1 MFQKIKDWANKNWRK
16 LKPKPY
22 MSKGEKAWRYTAM
35 GAIIA
40 ALSGSVLFFMLTV
53 YAFATMPNPF
63 SAFQDVN
70 LTESTLIMDRE
81 GKVLYAIH
89 GDENRESLD
98 SLDKVSPWLAEATI
112 AIEDDQFYD
121 HFGIDIPAIF
131 KAVLSEVGIGTPR
144 GGSTITQQFARNF
157 LLTLER
163 SYTRKL
169 QEILLSMVI
178 ELRFSKDEILLMY
191 LNAIPYG
198 NNSHGIQT
206 AAERYF
212 DKDAA
217 DLNLAES
224 AVLAS
229 IPNKPTRYSP
239 YGNYKHST
247 LFFEPTAE
255 YLGDRKIDSE
265 DDLEVDEWIRGLIG
279 KTYDMPDGT
288 KLYLRGRSDLVL
300 ERMEELGYITETEK
314 TEALAA
320 IQVLEFKDPSD
331 NMGSAPHFVMW
342 IKSILEEKY
351 GADVVEQG
359 GLKVYTTIDPE
370 MQEAA
375 KAAVENRKE
384 FNKSNY
390 NASNAALVSIHPQT
404 GQILAMVGSA
414 DYLDDEIDGQVNMAI
429 SPRAPGSSFK
439 PFIYS
444 LAFLNRYSPATVLYD
459 VETDFGNYKPKNYSG
474 TFSGP
479 VSMRYALGHSLN
491 IPAIK
496 AYFLA
501 GQLEKVIPWVKK
513 LGLDSIKSDGD
524 YGPSIAL
531 GSAEVTPLELASG
544 YSVFANAG
552 VKVEVS
558 PILKIENSDGEI
570 LEQWN
575 EAELQKEE
583 VVDPQ
588 VAFLINDVLS
598 DPSVGLGG
606 NIRIDALDNAAKTG
620 TSTNTDGY
628 PNNTWIAAYTP
639 SFVTVVWTGNA
650 DGSAMSYSADGYSTS
665 ALVWKEYMNSILD
678 KFEPTVWP
686 RPEGIKEIAVSKA
699 SGKLPSANTPSD
711 MITTEVFASF
721 AIPTELDDSYQ
732 TVKVETI
739 SGRLATQYSP
749 EEFVEERSFRNH
761 RSILGD
767 IWPSWQTAIDK
778 WAAALGEE
786 TGNAPTED
794 ASDIHNSETAS
805 NTPEV
810 TITSPN
816 SLSTADERSVDIE
829 VEIQDEGNGMKE
841 VVYLVDGVVQYHA
854 DSGDYSGTIRIPT
867 NADEGAI
874 VEVTAKVYDI
884 YGYSG
889 TSTIQIRVG
898 EEDSDEDD
906 EEDEEEETSAE
917 RKDKKKEDGILEA
930 LGL

>member
-1 MFQKIKDWANKNWRK
+1 MFQKIKDWASKNWRN

-22 MSKGEKAWRYTAM
+22 MSKQEKAWRYSAM

-40 ALSGSVLFFMLTV
+40 TLSGAALFFLLVV
-53 YAFATMPNPF
+53 YAFATMPNPLT
-63 SAFQDVN
+63 AFQDVN

-81 GKVLYAIH
+81 GNVLYAIH
-89 GDENRESLD
+89 GDENRESLEE
-98 SLDKVSPWLAEATI
+98 LDEVSPWLTEATI
-112 AIEDDQFYD
+112 AIEDDEFYN
-121 HFGIDIPAIF
+121 HIGIDIPAIV
-131 KAVLSEVGIGTPR
+131 KAVLSEIGIGTPR

-157 LLTLER
+157 LLTLDR

-169 QEILLSMVI
+169 QEILLALVI
-178 ELRFSKDEILLMY
+178 EVRFSKDEILLMY

-212 DKDAA
+212 DKDAK

-239 YGNYKHST
+239 YGNYKYST

-265 DDLEVDEWIRGLIG
+265 DDLETEEWIRGLIG

-300 ERMEELGYITETEK
+300 ERMEELGYITENDK

-320 IQVLEFKDPSD
+320 IQILEFKDPSD
-331 NMGSAPHFVMW
+331 NMGNAPHFVLW
-342 IKSILEEKY
+342 VKSILEEKY
-351 GADVVEQG
+351 GSAVVEQG

-370 MQEAA
+370 MQLAA
-375 KAAVENRKE
+375 KTAVENRKE

-429 SPRAPGSSFK
+429 SPRQPGSSFK

-444 LAFLNRYSPATVLYD
+444 LAFLNQYSPATVLYD
-459 VETDFGNYKPKNYSG
+459 VETNFGNYKPKNYSG

-479 VSMRYALGHSLN
+479 VSIRYALGHSLN

-501 GQLEKVIPWVKK
+501 GELEKVIPWVKK
-513 LGLDSIKSDGD
+513 FGFDSIKSDGD

-531 GSAEVTPLELASG
+531 GTAEVTPLELASG
-544 YSVFANAG
+544 FAVFANSG
-552 VKVEVS
+552 QRVETS
-558 PILKIENSDGEI
+558 PILKIENADGEV
-570 LEQWN
+570 LEQWD
-575 EAELQKEE
+575 ESELQKED
-583 VVDPQ
+583 VADPQ
-588 VAFLINDVLS
+588 VTFLINDILS

-620 TSTNTDGY
+620 TSTNKDGN

-650 DGSAMSYSADGYSTS
+650 DGSAMSYAADGYSTS
-665 ALVWKEYMNSILD
+665 ALIWKEYMNGILD

-686 RPEGIKEIAVSKA
+686 RPEGITEIAVSKA
-699 SGKLPSANTPSD
+699 SGKLPSPNTPSD

-721 AIPTELDDSYQ
+721 SVPTEIDDSYQ
-732 TVKVETI
+732 TVKIEKV
-739 SGRLATQYSP
+739 SNRLATQYSP
-749 EEFVEERSFRNH
+749 EEFVEERSFRIH
-761 RSILGD
+761 KSILSE
-767 IWPSWQTAIDK
+767 IWPTWQAAIDK
-778 WAAALGEE
+778 WAEAQGEGE
-786 TGNAPTED
+786 KAPTED
-794 ASDIHNSETAS
+794 ASDIHNAETAS
-805 NTPEV
+805 NIPSL
-810 TITSPN
+810 TIVSPN
-816 SLSTADERSVDIE
+816 SLETIDGGNADIE
-829 VEIQDEGNGMKE
+829 VEIQEEGNGIKE
-841 VVYLVDGVVQYHA
+841 VVYSIDGVVQYHA
-854 DSGDYSGTIRIPT
+854 TDGDYSGIVRFPS
-867 NADEGAI
+867 NAEPGAI

-889 TSTIQIRVG
+889 SSTIQLRVG
-898 EEDSDEDD
+898 EDSV
-906 EEDEEEETSAE
+906 EEN
-917 RKDKKKEDGILEA
+917 
-930 LGL
+930 